1 MTKDVLL
8 KISGLH
14 IGPDEVLQDGEAIE
28 IITPAQYYFKNG
40 KHYVLYDEVGENK
53 NEITKNTLKFYD
65 KYLSVTKTG
74 YTNVQMIIEENKE
87 NITSYQT
94 PMGALQ
100 VALQGKNIVVD
111 EKENN
116 IMLSANYGLAIN
128 FEHVAD
134 CRISMNIQSKDSRLN
149 LG

>member
-1 MTKDVLL
+1 MDR
-8 KISGLH
+8 GA
-14 IGPDEVLQDGEAIE
+14 IGGGDEIE

-40 KHYVLYDEVGENK
+40 KHYVMYDEVGENK
-53 NEITKNTLKFYD
+53 NELTKNTLKFYD

-74 YTNVQMIIEENKE
+74 YTNVQMIIEQGRE

-100 VALQGKNIVVD
+100 VALSGRNVSIDETDDNI
-111 EKENN
+111 EILAK
-116 IMLSANYGLAIN
+116 YGLAIN

-134 CRISMNIQSKDSRLN
+134 CTISMSVQSKDIGIEL
-149 LG
+149 

>member
-1 MTKDVLL
+1 MGREAA
-8 KISGLH
+8 SG
-14 IGPDEVLQDGEAIE
+14 GDEIE

-40 KHYVLYDEVGENK
+40 KHYVMYDEVGENK
-53 NEITKNTLKFYD
+53 NELTKNTLKFYD

-74 YTNVQMIIEENKE
+74 YTNVQMIIEQGRE

-100 VALQGKNIVVD
+100 VALSGRNVSIDETDDNI
-111 EKENN
+111 EILAK
-116 IMLSANYGLAIN
+116 YGLAIN

-134 CRISMNIQSKDSRLN
+134 CTISMSVQSKDIGIEL
-149 LG
+149 